1 MTGLDWTCT
10 KGADGSGCG
19 GIMYHCIDTFA
30 CLSLGKD

>member
-1 MTGLDWTCT
+1 MTGLDLQEET
-10 KGADGSGCG
+10 DGFGCG